1 MYLIVRMT
9 LLSARVKVR
18 HYDASRRR
26 LKAAQRRR
34 TVLEA
39 AQELF
44 FSQGYAATTIAGIA
58 AAAGVSP
65 ETVYKGF
72 GGKPG
77 LVRELRAH
85 ALLGTG
91 PVPAEDRS
99 DQLRDLADPRA
110 VVKGWAKLAAEV
122 APRVAPI
129 LGLVREAAVLDPT
142 LRELEDELDS
152 DRLRR
157 MRANARFLADAGHL
171 RPGVSLPQA
180 TDVLFAVSSQEM
192 YDLLVVR
199 RGWTTRRYSNFVAT
213 TLENA
218 LL

>member
-1 MYLIVRMT
+1 MT

-18 HYDASRRR
+18 DYDASGRRF
-26 LKAAQRRR
+26 KAAQRRAA
-34 TVLEA
+34 VLGA
-39 AQELF
+39 ARELF

-58 AAAGVSP
+58 EAAGVSQ

-77 LVRELRAH
+77 LVRELRAQ
-85 ALLGTG
+85 ALLGAG

-99 DQLRDLADPRA
+99 DQLRDLVDPRA
-110 VVKGWAKLAAEV
+110 VVRGWAELAAEV

-129 LGLVREAAVLDPT
+129 LGLVREAAVVDPT
-142 LRELEDELDS
+142 MRELVDDLDS

-192 YDLLVVR
+192 YDLLVVH
-199 RGWTTRRYSNFVAT
+199 RGWSMRRYSHFVAT
-213 TLENA
+213 TIESA

>member
-1 MYLIVRMT
+1 MT
-9 LLSARVKVR
+9 LLSPPVKVR
-18 HYDASRRR
+18 RYDASRRR

-34 TVLEA
+34 VVLDA

-44 FSQGYAATTIAGIA
+44 FSRGYAATTITAVAEA
-58 AAAGVSP
+58 AEVSP

-77 LVRELRAH
+77 LVRELRTR
-85 ALLGTG
+85 ALLGAG
-91 PVPAEDRS
+91 PVPAEDPS
-99 DQLRDLADPRA
+99 DQLRELTDPRA
-110 VVKGWAKLAAEV
+110 VVRGWAKLAGEV

-129 LGLVREAAVLDPT
+129 LGLVREAALLDPT
-142 LRELEDELDS
+142 LRDLADQLDA

-171 RPGVSLPQA
+171 RPEVSLSQA
-180 TDVLFAVSSQEM
+180 TDVLFAVSSQQM

-199 RGWTTRRYSNFVAT
+199 RGWSVRRYSAFVAT
-213 TLENA
+213 TIENA

>member
-9 LLSARVKVR
+9 LLSPPVKVR

-26 LKAAQRRR
+26 LKAEQRRR
-34 TVLEA
+34 AVLDA
-39 AQELF
+39 AQKLF
-44 FSQGYAATTIAGIA
+44 FSQGYAATTITGIA
-58 AAAGVSP
+58 EAAGVSP

-77 LVRELRAH
+77 LVRELRAR
-85 ALLGTG
+85 ALLGAG

-99 DQLRDLADPRA
+99 DRLRDLADPRA
-110 VVKGWAKLAAEV
+110 VVRGWAKLAGEV

-129 LGLVREAAVLDPT
+129 LGLVREAALLDPT
-142 LRELEDELDS
+142 MRELADDLDA

-157 MRANARFLADAGHL
+157 MRANARFLANAGHL
-171 RPGVSLPQA
+171 RPGVSLTQA
-180 TDVLFAVSSQEM
+180 ADVLFAVSSQEM

-199 RGWTTRRYSNFVAT
+199 RGWSLRRYTGFVAT
-213 TLENA
+213 TIENA

>member
-1 MYLIVRMT
+1 MN
-9 LLSARVKVR
+9 ARVKVR
-18 HYDASRRR
+18 PYDASRRR
-26 LKAAQRRR
+26 LRAAQRRDA
-34 TVLEA
+34 VLDA

-44 FSQGYAATTIAGIA
+44 FSRGYAATTIAGIA
-58 AAAGVSP
+58 ETAEVSP

-77 LVRELRAH
+77 LVRELRAR
-85 ALLGTG
+85 ALLGAG
-91 PVPAEDRS
+91 PVLAEDRS
-99 DQLRDLADPRA
+99 DRALADPRG
-110 VVKGWAKLAAEV
+110 VVRGWAKLAGEV

-129 LGLVREAAVLDPT
+129 LNLVREAAVLDPT
-142 LRELEDELDS
+142 MRELADDLDS

-157 MRANARFLADAGHL
+157 MRANARFLADSGYL
-171 RPGVSLPQA
+171 RSGVSLAHA

-199 RGWTTRRYSNFVAT
+199 RGWSTRRYTHFVAT
-213 TLENA
+213 TIENA

>member
-9 LLSARVKVR
+9 LLSPPVKARR
-18 HYDASRRR
+18 YDASRRR
-26 LKAAQRRR
+26 LQAGQRRR
-34 TVLEA
+34 AVLDA

-44 FSQGYAATTIAGIA
+44 FSRGYAATTITAVAG
-58 AAAGVSP
+58 AAGVSP

-77 LVRELRAH
+77 LVRELRAR

-91 PVPAEDRS
+91 SVPAEDRS
-99 DQLRDLADPRA
+99 DQLRELNDPHA
-110 VVKGWAKLAAEV
+110 VVRGWATLAGEV

-129 LGLVREAAVLDPT
+129 LGLVREAALLDPT
-142 LRELEDELDS
+142 LRELADDLDA
-152 DRLRR
+152 DRARR

-171 RPGVSLPQA
+171 RPEVSLTQA
-180 TDVLFAVSSQEM
+180 TDVLFAVSSPEM

-199 RGWTTRRYSNFVAT
+199 RGWSLRRYTSFVAT
-213 TLENA
+213 TIENA

>member
-1 MYLIVRMT
+1 MT
-9 LLSARVKVR
+9 LLSDRVKVR
-18 HYDASRRR
+18 RYDASRRR
-26 LKAAQRRR
+26 LRAEQRRR
-34 TVLEA
+34 AVLDA

-44 FSQGYAATTIAGIA
+44 FSQGYAATTIVGIA
-58 AAAGVSP
+58 EAAGVSP
-65 ETVYKGF
+65 EMVYKAY

-77 LVRELRAH
+77 LVRELRAN
-85 ALLGTG
+85 ALLGAG

-110 VVKGWAKLAAEV
+110 VVRGWAKLAGEV

-142 LRELEDELDS
+142 IQELADDLDS

-157 MRANARFLADAGHL
+157 MRANAKFLFDAGHL
-171 RPGVSLPQA
+171 RPGVSLAQA

-199 RGWTTRRYSNFVAT
+199 RGWAMRRYTDFVAT
-213 TLENA
+213 TIENA

>member
-85 ALLGTG
+85 ALLGAG

>member
-1 MYLIVRMT
+1 MST
-9 LLSARVKVR
+9 PVKVR

-26 LKAAQRRR
+26 LRAEQRRR
-34 TVLEA
+34 AVVDA
-39 AQELF
+39 AQKLF
-44 FSQGYAATTIAGIA
+44 FSQGYAATTITGIA
-58 AAAGVSP
+58 EAAGVSP

-85 ALLGTG
+85 ALLGAG

-99 DQLRDLADPRA
+99 DQLRELVDPRA
-110 VVKGWAKLAAEV
+110 VVRGWAKLAGEV

-129 LGLVREAAVLDPT
+129 LGLVREAALLDPT
-142 LRELEDELDS
+142 MRELAHDLDA

-171 RPGVSLPQA
+171 RPGVSLTQA

-199 RGWTTRRYSNFVAT
+199 SGWSPRRYIGFVAT
-213 TLENA
+213 TIENA

>member
-1 MYLIVRMT
+1 M
-9 LLSARVKVR
+9 SPPVKAR

-26 LKAAQRRR
+26 VKAEGRRR
-34 TVLEA
+34 SVLAA

-44 FSQGYAATTIAGIA
+44 FRQGYAATTISSIA
-58 AAAGVSP
+58 EAAGVSP
-65 ETVYKGF
+65 ETIYKAF

-85 ALLGTG
+85 ALLGAG
-91 PVPAEDRS
+91 PQPAEDRS
-99 DQLRDLADPRA
+99 DQLRGLADPQA
-110 VVKGWAKLAAEV
+110 VVRGWANLAGEV

-129 LGLVREAAVLDPT
+129 LCLLRDAAVLDPT
-142 LRELEDELDS
+142 LQELVEELDA

-157 MRANARFLADAGHL
+157 MRANARFLSEAGHL
-171 RPGVSLPQA
+171 RPGVSLTQA

-199 RGWTTRRYSNFVAT
+199 RGWSLRRYTDFVAST
-213 TLENA
+213 IENA

>member
-26 LKAAQRRR
+26 LKAARRR
-34 TVLEA
+34 HSVLDA

-77 LVRELRAH
+77 LVRELRTH

-91 PVPAEDRS
+91 TVAAEDRS

-110 VVKGWAKLAAEV
+110 VVRGWAKLAAEV

-129 LGLVREAAVLDPT
+129 LGLVRDAAAFDPT
-142 LRELEDELDS
+142 MQELADDLDS

-213 TLENA
+213 TIENA

>member
-26 LKAAQRRR
+26 LKAARRR
-34 TVLEA
+34 HSVLDA

-77 LVRELRAH
+77 LVRELRTH

-91 PVPAEDRS
+91 AVAAEDRS

-110 VVKGWAKLAAEV
+110 VVRGWAKLAAEV

-129 LGLVREAAVLDPT
+129 LGLVRDAAAFDPT
-142 LRELEDELDS
+142 MQELADDLDS

-213 TLENA
+213 TIENA

>member
-1 MYLIVRMT
+1 M
-9 LLSARVKVR
+9 
-18 HYDASRRR
+18 
-26 LKAAQRRR
+26 
-34 TVLEA
+34 
-39 AQELF
+39 
-44 FSQGYAATTIAGIA
+44 
-58 AAAGVSP
+58 
-65 ETVYKGF
+65 
-72 GGKPG
+72 
-77 LVRELRAH
+77 
-85 ALLGTG
+85 
-91 PVPAEDRS
+91 
-99 DQLRDLADPRA
+99 
-110 VVKGWAKLAAEV
+110 VKGWAKLAAEV

-213 TLENA
+213 TLETHCCEPDHSRIRVPAPRLNVTEKVTA
-218 LL
+218 ARRSVPTSGTASGLSTHRPH